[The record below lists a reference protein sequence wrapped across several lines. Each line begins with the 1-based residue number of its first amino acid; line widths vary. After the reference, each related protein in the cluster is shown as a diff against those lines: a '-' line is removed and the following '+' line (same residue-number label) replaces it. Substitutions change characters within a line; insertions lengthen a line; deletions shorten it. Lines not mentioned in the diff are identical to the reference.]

1 MISPEELKYA
11 TDFIISTLKDLRMSK
26 YTIKVYSLH
35 YQELHDYDKYGHSLS
50 RNHPKG
56 TSDSG

>member
-26 YTIKVYSLH
+26 YTVKADLI
-35 YQELHDYDKYGHSLS
+35 
-50 RNHPKG
+50 
-56 TSDSG
+56 